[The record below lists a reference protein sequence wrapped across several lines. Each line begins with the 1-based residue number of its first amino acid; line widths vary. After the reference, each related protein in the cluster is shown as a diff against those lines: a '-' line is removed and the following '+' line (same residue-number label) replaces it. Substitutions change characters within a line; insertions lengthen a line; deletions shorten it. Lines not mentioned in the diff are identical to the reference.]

1 MDFGWNLS
9 WKHTVVQLYLLIKI
23 IDSKVQDSSIKSAWF
38 WPINIS
44 NKAVHLW
51 AGPYQG
57 RVRMH
62 TGGKM
67 VVRRILSILSFQ
79 SISMHINES
88 RASWIVKKMLFHR
101 AL

>member
-9 WKHTVVQLYLLIKI
+9 WKHTVVQSYLLIKI
-23 IDSKVQDSSIKSAWF
+23 TDSKVQDRSIKSAWF
-38 WPINIS
+38 WPINMS
-44 NKAVHLW
+44 NKVVHLW
-51 AGPYQG
+51 AGLYQG
-57 RVRMH
+57 TVRMP

-67 VVRRILSILSFQ
+67 LVSRILSILSFQ

-88 RASWIVKKMLFHR
+88 RASWTVKKMLFHR